1 MTPEFTVI
9 RDTTPAAEIPR
20 GAVVAMGNF
29 DGVHLG
35 HRAVIAAA
43 LRMGQAHGKP
53 AFAVTF
59 EPHPRSFFS
68 PNSPQFRLSDE
79 TNKLRL
85 LAGTGLAGA
94 VVMTFD
100 KSRAGTS
107 AQDFIHHDLIERL
120 GISGI
125 AVGYDFHFG
134 KGRVGSPSLLVSEAP
149 RLGIEVD
156 VQAHVDIEER
166 PVSSSAIRMALA
178 EGQIDDATAML
189 GGPWFVSGEVIHGE
203 KRGRDLG
210 YPTANIRLDKNCSLK
225 HGIYAVRVGRGAERF
240 DAVASFGRRPTFD
253 NGAPLLEVF
262 VFDFKGD
269 LYGTTLDVAFISF
282 IRDELKFDSID
293 ALIRQMDDD
302 SARAR
307 AATSRRARCVSEAW
321 SHQLSK
327 TEKEKMLAGELYRP
341 DAEIGAEQAQT
352 KAWLVRYNAALAQP
366 VSERHAL
373 LRERLGHVGAGAVI
387 RPPFFCDFGY
397 NIRIGDGVFL
407 NFNCVILDVV
417 EVSIGDRTQI
427 GPAVQIYAADHPRDA
442 ETRREGLE
450 FGRPVRIGSDVWIG
464 GGAII
469 LPGITIGDGAI
480 IGAGSVV
487 TRDVGAGVTVAGN
500 PARPRQA
507 ETGPVGALRFSRLA
521 AMESPMFAR
530 RTISISGP
538 ASA

>member
-1 MTPEFTVI
+1 MTTGFTVI
-9 RDTTPAAEIPR
+9 RDATPAADIPR

-35 HRAVIAAA
+35 HRAVIDAA
-43 LRMGQAHGKP
+43 LRMGRAHGKP

-85 LAGTGLAGA
+85 LAGTGLNGA

-100 KSRAGTS
+100 KTRAGTS
-107 AQDFIHHDLIERL
+107 AQDFIHHDLIGRL
-120 GISGI
+120 GVSGI

-134 KGRVGSPSLLVSEAP
+134 KGRAGSPSLLVSEGP

-178 EGQIDDATAML
+178 EGQIDEATAML
-189 GGPWFVSGEVIHGE
+189 GGPWFVSGAVIHGD

-225 HGIYAVRVGRGAERF
+225 HGIYAVRVGHGQGKDHVRF

-262 VFDFKGD
+262 LFDFKGD
-269 LYGTTLDVAFISF
+269 LYGAVLDIAFIGF

-307 AATSRRARCVSEAW
+307 E
-321 SHQLSK
+321 
-327 TEKEKMLAGELYRP
+327 
-341 DAEIGAEQAQT
+341 
-352 KAWLVRYNAALAQP
+352 
-366 VSERHAL
+366 
-373 LRERLGHVGAGAVI
+373 
-387 RPPFFCDFGY
+387 
-397 NIRIGDGVFL
+397 
-407 NFNCVILDVV
+407 
-417 EVSIGDRTQI
+417 
-427 GPAVQIYAADHPRDA
+427 
-442 ETRREGLE
+442 
-450 FGRPVRIGSDVWIG
+450 
-464 GGAII
+464 
-469 LPGITIGDGAI
+469 
-480 IGAGSVV
+480 
-487 TRDVGAGVTVAGN
+487 
-500 PARPRQA
+500 
-507 ETGPVGALRFSRLA
+507 RLA
-521 AMESPMFAR
+521 AAPDAFPKLGV
-530 RTISISGP
+530 IG
-538 ASA
+538 